1 MNEFIQTPEHYFHN
15 IDNYPYT
22 PNYINDIPETGGGRL
37 HYVDVGQDINGVALC
52 LHGNNTWGYCYRKMI
67 QPLVEHGYRVIVPD
81 MIGFGRSDKPVYQS
95 WHSYQQ
101 HRSIMMSFIQKLNLQ
116 NIMLVCHDWG
126 GIIGLT
132 IPPDMP
138 DRFNK
143 LVITNTMLYTG
154 DRMCNDW
161 YNWLQ
166 RSNKEDIDI
175 PKFIQQRSIVSINE
189 DLSAYAAPFPTSMY
203 RAATRAFPNFIP
215 DVDHVPGFDVGT
227 RAIDFYK
234 NTWNGQCF
242 VAIGSKDHVMASTTL
257 ALAHT
262 IKNCMNPM
270 IIEEAGHFINEW
282 GDQIIKKALLSFI

>member
-1 MNEFIQTPEHYFHN
+1 M
-15 IDNYPYT
+15 
-22 PNYINDIPETGGGRL
+22 
-37 HYVDVGQDINGVALC
+37 
-52 LHGNNTWGYCYRKMI
+52 
-67 QPLVEHGYRVIVPD
+67 
-81 MIGFGRSDKPVYQS
+81 
-95 WHSYQQ
+95 
-101 HRSIMMSFIQKLNLQ
+101 
-116 NIMLVCHDWG
+116 
-126 GIIGLT
+126 
-132 IPPDMP
+132 
-138 DRFNK
+138 
-143 LVITNTMLYTG
+143 
-154 DRMCNDW
+154 
-161 YNWLQ
+161 
-166 RSNKEDIDI
+166 
-175 PKFIQQRSIVSINE
+175 SINE